1 MDTVSAAELLGAVP
15 RASSNGPRHVEVIAP
30 VSFALAGDAA
40 APSSARATTPEPE
53 PQAEPEPVADGM
65 KRIRVNI
72 GFDDGFKGRGAVAK
86 KISALAG
93 INEGILHEVESRRDY
108 AVLKA
113 APEIA
118 ELVQD
123 RVDGAQIGKKVLT
136 ILLQG

>member
-15 RASSNGPRHVEVIAP
+15 RAASNGPRHVEVITP
-30 VSFALAGDAA
+30 LSYSLAGESA
-40 APSSARATTPEPE
+40 APAPARVAAPEPE
-53 PQAEPEPVADGM
+53 PEPIADGM

-113 APEIA
+113 TPEIA